1 MPLLLIK
8 QVSSLVTKSIF
19 NKAKQ
24 HRQQS
29 WLDLATLGRCWRR

>member
-1 MPLLLIK
+1 MNLFKPT
-8 QVSSLVTKSIF
+8 V

-29 WLDLATLGRCWRR
+29 WLDLATLGRCARR